1 MRVFVQFEEEEI
13 DTDLAKRFDRFDARA
28 CSALGGAVEVLRS
41 PSGTHL
47 NLEASLAEEA
57 GGGEA
62 SASSCSPASR
72 GAGVAAPIDF
82 IVCLGGDGTMI
93 FASSLFPFAIPPMV
107 SFNLGSLGFL
117 TPFSVKEYA
126 ATLERLLTSHDGGRP
141 VPIEL
146 RMRLEGSVLRHDA
159 EAGVREEPVVIL
171 NEVLVDRGPT
181 AYMTMIDAY
190 VNGAFLTTVQ
200 ADGIIIATPTGST
213 AYSCVAVVSGSLS
226 LSLSLSRA
234 RARSVRTTRPL
245 ALPHTLTRSH
255 AHTLTQAER
264 GWPDCCAIG
273 AVHPLHA
280 GVSAHAFV
288 PPAHLPRLRSD
299 PPASACRRT
308 PLCVGLVRREGADG
322 AACWRRG

>member
-1 MRVFVQFEEEEI
+1 MRVFVQFEEEEL
-13 DTDLAKRFDRFDARA
+13 DTELAKRFDRFDACA
-28 CSALGGAVEVLRS
+28 CSALGGAVELLRS

-57 GGGEA
+57 EGAEG

-159 EAGVREEPVVIL
+159 EVGAREEPVVIL

-213 AYSCVAVVSGSLS
+213 AYSCVAVVPGSLA
-226 LSLSLSRA
+226 LCLAFSRPDCAA
-234 RARSVRTTRPL
+234 RRESRSRRVLPL
-245 ALPHTLTRSH
+245 AFARTRTRAYGCTLARTRTH
-255 AHTLTQAER
+255 ADSARVARLLRRRCRAFSSR
-264 GWPDCCAIG
+264 RCARTRFR
-273 AVHPLHA
+273 
-280 GVSAHAFV
+280 SAPSFSPT
-288 PPAHLPRLRSD
+288 PP
-299 PPASACRRT
+299 
-308 PLCVGLVRREGADG
+308 
-322 AACWRRG
+322 